1 MTRLTGKQESKAR
14 TTSTG
19 TAATRARQQKWLV
32 GHAALS
38 GIEREVLAWSRERRL
53 REFQRANE
61 GVDTQFLES
70 KLLYIDSMTLDNGE
84 ILDAL
89 RTNPKLTWEMVRDM
103 FLGGPVDGY
112 TSTFHGLEDIDYPEH
127 FWKRPLKTRE
137 KSDRILSQP
146 SILCSP
152 SPTVRRWSLCFNV
165 PVFRDKLDEDGL
177 LRVCREH
184 GSLPRVWQEM

>member
-1 MTRLTGKQESKAR
+1 MTRLTGKQEGKAR

-38 GIEREVLAWSRERRL
+38 GVEREVLAWSRERRL
-53 REFQRANE
+53 REFQKVNE
-61 GVDTQFLES
+61 GVETQFLES

-127 FWKRPLKTRE
+127 FWKATIENERE
-137 KSDRILSQP
+137 KLIAS
-146 SILCSP
+146 
-152 SPTVRRWSLCFNV
+152 
-165 PVFRDKLDEDGL
+165 
-177 LRVCREH
+177 
-184 GSLPRVWQEM
+184 